1 MENLLKAAAA
11 AVAGC
16 AIGLVVRRSNPESSL
31 MISIALSVFAAYI
44 SFEVISSVLS
54 FLRSLADDAGI
65 PIATLSVVLR
75 TAGISI
81 LTKLVSDICRDAGQ
95 NGAASGIELVGAVT
109 AIYVALPMFRTTLD
123 MINGLLR

>member
-1 MENLLKAAAA
+1 MENLLKVGAA

-31 MISIALSVFAAYI
+31 LISIAISIFAAYI
-44 SFEVISSVLS
+44 SFEVMSSVLS
-54 FLRSLADDAGI
+54 FLRSLADEAGI
-65 PIATLSVVLR
+65 PIATLAVVLR

-95 NGAASGIELVGAVT
+95 QGAAAGVEFVGAVT
-109 AIYVALPMFRTTLD
+109 AIYVALPLFRTALD
-123 MINGLLR
+123 MINALLL